1 MCLRLRS
8 IKADLSQAH
17 QTLLVSRSSEVAC
30 IEKWE
35 FPKIRGTVFGVRI
48 IRILLFRVLYKG
60 SLFSES
66 PKSICLAT
74 RSLNTQ
80 QCFASE
86 FLF

>member
-1 MCLRLRS
+1 MFAVRS

-48 IRILLFRVLYKG
+48 IRILLFRVLYLDP
-60 SLFSES
+60 LFSET
-66 PKSICLAT
+66 PKCLNPKAPKP
-74 RSLNTQ
+74 
-80 QCFASE
+80 
-86 FLF
+86 